1 MLDSSDEELIA
12 KAIEEKATYHGRR
25 HNPVMLT
32 NKRVKKRNLMSI
44 ANYRLLWEGK
54 KMIKSA
60 TTPWN
65 RSRPKNKRSRQAK
78 LHLGKG
84 LFCTKKPPKAE
95 DCDNENTH
103 HQRSH
108 CKNVREFLF
117 SDTNNKKFAFMKSKD
132 DKAYIRP
139 GTSGTAVS

>member
-1 MLDSSDEELIA
+1 MF
-12 KAIEEKATYHGRR
+12 
-25 HNPVMLT
+25 T
-32 NKRVKKRNLMSI
+32 NRRVKKRDLMSI
-44 ANYRLLWEGK
+44 ANYRLLRKGK

-60 TTPWN
+60 TTAWN
-65 RSRPKNKRSRQAK
+65 RSRPKNKRSHQAK
-78 LHLGKG
+78 LHIGKG

-117 SDTNNKKFAFMKSKD
+117 SDNGKEFAFMKSMD

-139 GTSGTAVS
+139 GTSGTAL